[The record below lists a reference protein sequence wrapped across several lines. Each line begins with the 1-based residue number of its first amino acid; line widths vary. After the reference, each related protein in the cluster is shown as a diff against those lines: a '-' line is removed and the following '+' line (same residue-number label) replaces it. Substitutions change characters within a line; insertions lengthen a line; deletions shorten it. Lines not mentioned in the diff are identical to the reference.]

1 MMRPTGAAMRR
12 GWRIGALGV
21 LVLGLMAGS
30 FLAGYLLA
38 RQERLDLWPVAS
50 VLAVEPSP
58 AGSPSP
64 AGRAHFQI
72 VWEVLDLLEREF
84 YDPTALDYQQMAYG
98 AVRGMLETLQDP
110 YTIFA
115 PPRQARLLE
124 EDIRGVFEGIGVSVE
139 KRGAQLVVVA
149 PLEGSPAQRAGLR
162 PGDVILRVDG
172 EETATWSLTDAVT
185 RLRGPAG
192 TTVQLTIQRGGQPPF
207 AVTVVR
213 ARLRIAAVRTQL
225 LPGPVAYVRLSSFHR
240 QVPNDLRAALRTL
253 LAQRPRGL
261 VLDLRDNPGGLLASA
276 MEVTG
281 FFLRDGVVLY
291 EQRRQGEPLPLTVRR
306 AVVPVDLPMVVLV
319 NRGTASAAEIV
330 AGALQDHRRALLVG
344 ERTFG
349 KGSVQSVHRLSDQ
362 SSLRVTFARWLTPGR
377 RDIGRSGLLPD
388 VVVPLTASDLAGG
401 RDPQL
406 EWALTYLR
414 GEGQA
419 E

>member
-1 MMRPTGAAMRR
+1 M
-12 GWRIGALGV
+12 
-21 LVLGLMAGS
+21 
-30 FLAGYLLA
+30 
-38 RQERLDLWPVAS
+38 
-50 VLAVEPSP
+50 
-58 AGSPSP
+58 
-64 AGRAHFQI
+64 
-72 VWEVLDLLEREF
+72 
-84 YDPTALDYQQMAYG
+84 
-98 AVRGMLETLQDP
+98 
-110 YTIFA
+110 
-115 PPRQARLLE
+115 
-124 EDIRGVFEGIGVSVE
+124 
-139 KRGAQLVVVA
+139 VVA

-192 TTVQLTIQRGGQPPF
+192 TTVQLTIQRGDQPPF
-207 AVTVVR
+207 AVTLVR

-225 LPGPVAYVRLSSFHR
+225 LPGRVAYVRLSSFHR

-261 VLDLRDNPGGLLASA
+261 VLDLRDNPGGLLTSA